1 MERMS
6 HDLFQPLPNDS
17 RLWLFALDRALT
29 PEATAK
35 LEQGLNEA
43 LGNWRHKGHAYEAAW
58 ELLEGRLL
66 AVVEPSMATSPSGCA
81 IDGMLRKVQRLA
93 SEAGAGLVD
102 EGSVVV
108 RGAEGLRAL
117 AKTDLGAALER
128 NELGPETP
136 VVDLALFNLGQ
147 LRDGLLEKPL
157 ARTWIG
163 RKYKVAATA

>member
-1 MERMS
+1 MS
-6 HDLFQPLPNDS
+6 DTLFQPLPNDS
-17 RLWLFALDRALT
+17 RLWLFALDRTLT

-58 ELLEGRLL
+58 ELLEGRIL

-81 IDGMLRKVQRLA
+81 IDGMIRKVQRLVA
-93 SEAGAGLVD
+93 EAGAGLVD
-102 EGSVVV
+102 ESSVMV
-108 RGAEGLRAL
+108 RGAEGLRSL
-117 AKTDLGAALER
+117 PKTELGAALER
-128 NELGPETP
+128 GDLRPDTP

-147 LRDGLLEKPL
+147 LREGLLEKPL

-163 RKYKVAATA
+163 RKFKMAAAV